1 MSVSATLHPITPAF
15 PELSFLTYY
24 LKHDHIR
31 LVSSLSNPPKSF
43 LNRMLSTKMVLP
55 YMRPIESSNNSL
67 IVDDDLTLS
76 ETSPKTST
84 KAGLKALFQLPLVK
98 KKAEFQTKVQ
108 VAELQRQA
116 QRIQEQENT
125 IQELVGYSHKLEE
138 EFDYTVATLDTTR
151 TALLNEQ
158 ASHKSLR
165 STG

>member
-31 LVSSLSNPPKSF
+31 LVSSLSNPPQSF

-76 ETSPKTST
+76 ETPSKTIT

-108 VAELQRQA
+108 VAEIQRQA
-116 QRIQEQENT
+116 KRIQEQEKT
-125 IQELVGYSHKLEE
+125 IQEIVGYSHKLEE
-138 EFDYTVATLDTTR
+138 ELEQNVVNLDTTR
-151 TALLNEQ
+151 DALLDEKNY
-158 ASHKSLR
+158 
-165 STG
+165 